1 MHRFID
7 GEDRMQRALLPH
19 SLEDYVGE
27 ENPVRVIEV
36 FIDELDLP
44 ALGFS
49 GMTRGATGRPAYHP
63 STLLKIYLYG
73 YLNRVQSSRRLE
85 REAQRNIELMWLTGR
100 LAPDFKTI
108 ADFRKDNGAA
118 IRSVCRQFVELCR
131 GLKLFTGA
139 VVAID
144 GSKFKAVNNRDKNY
158 TVAKVTGR
166 MEQVN
171 ASIARYLRA
180 LDQADR
186 EESDIAEAKSGRLKE
201 KIAGLRRQMQA
212 LKAMEQRV
220 QDAPDQQ
227 VSLTDPD
234 ARSMATSGKGT
245 ATVGYNVQIAVDA
258 EHRLI
263 VAHEVINQGSGRQ
276 QLAPMA
282 FKAQQATGC
291 DKITALADRG
301 YFNGDQVLSCE
312 RTGVAPIVPKTL
324 TSSGAKR
331 GFFTRQDFIYNAE
344 HDHYTCPAGAKLTK
358 IHRRVDHTVDFD
370 RYRHLSACFT
380 CPLRPRCTPTPRR
393 IIKRWENEDVLD
405 RMQDRLDRMPDA
417 MGVRRQTVEH
427 PFGTLKAWM
436 GATHFL
442 TRTLD
447 KVRTEMSLHVLA
459 YNTQANDQ
467 DLRSGT
473 ADGGDQNLIASLKLL
488 ASVCLSASA
497 LTPGKHGASTHTSD
511 AFSHGLGHEYA
522 FGRTRLDGSI
532 APFSAVP
539 CGSGR
544 GVRSTQ

>member
-7 GEDRMQRALLPH
+7 GEDRRQQALLPH
-19 SLEDYVGE
+19 SLEDYVSE

-36 FIDELDLP
+36 FIDELDLA
-44 ALGFS
+44 ALGFA
-49 GMTRGATGRPAYHP
+49 GITPAATGRPGYHP

-73 YLNRVQSSRRLE
+73 YLNRIQSSRRLE
-85 REAQRNIELMWLTGR
+85 REAQRNIELMWLVGR

-118 IRSVCRQFVELCR
+118 IRAVCGQFVELCR
-131 GLKLFTGA
+131 RLKLFTSA

-166 MEQVN
+166 MEQIDT
-171 ASIARYLRA
+171 SIARYLRA
-180 LDQADR
+180 LDRADR
-186 EESDIAEAKSGRLKE
+186 EESDVAEDKSVRLKE

-212 LKAMEQRV
+212 LKEMEQRV

-258 EHRLI
+258 EHHLV
-263 VAHEVINQGSGRQ
+263 VAHEVINQGFDRH

-282 FKAQQATGC
+282 FKAQEAIGC
-291 DKITALADRG
+291 EQVTVLADRG
-301 YFNGDQVLSCE
+301 YFNGTQVLSCE
-312 RTGVAPIVPKTL
+312 GTGVAPIVPKVL
-324 TSSGAKR
+324 TSSGTKR
-331 GFFTRQDFIYNAE
+331 GLFARQDFIYDAE
-344 HDHYTCPAGAKLTK
+344 HDHYTCPAGTKLTK
-358 IHRRVDHTVDFD
+358 IHRRADHTEDFD
-370 RYRHLSACFT
+370 RYRHRSACFT
-380 CPLRPRCTPTPRR
+380 CPLRPRCTPTKRR

-405 RMQDRLDRMPDA
+405 RMQDRLDRMPEA

-459 YNTQANDQ
+459 YNMK
-467 DLRSGT
+467 RV
-473 ADGGDQNLIASLKLL
+473 IAIIGVGPLM
-488 ASVCLSASA
+488 AAI
-497 LTPGKHGASTHTSD
+497 
-511 AFSHGLGHEYA
+511 
-522 FGRTRLDGSI
+522 RT
-532 APFSAVP
+532 
-539 CGSGR
+539 
-544 GVRSTQ
+544 